1 MHFLKL
7 LKTGI
12 SIKQVALEF
21 VQTLLKKSWQEKE
34 LSLEFTCNFV
44 NDLLQGLG
52 LECHITAEE
61 INSGG
66 PYDWPLEQ
74 IQIYN
79 FHYIEMDFHNL
90 EEFLEEVCSLVQMQ
104 HEIFLNDVKEL
115 HDDEDIESPV
125 EYLMQLTAVWCNV
138 YKQLQKLEELQVNKR
153 FEEPL
158 ARINFHMLKGMHDLR
173 KLYRLDLHLLDAICN
188 RLYWSALQGL
198 YYKQT
203 HDMIFSGLLDI
214 FTKDFDL
221 FYTSSTQTI
230 NFFYEAFSVDINTLT
245 PLKLYECLK
254 NMLMELDNS
263 YKLNILINFL
273 IEPFMLQIYFTT
285 FLAKRHKWYNKI
297 TSKNLEKIQQEAL
310 KFLNILQSKLVTL
323 DCFSREFME
332 SLLNVIFKTD
342 HITSNLACQLYITMM
357 KRKFS
362 ETLILKH
369 IMDYYVRHMGSIV
382 NLKSYIEAIYDS
394 LEFLLNFNNL
404 LEIITDINTTEIIR
418 LLSAHILVIVFE
430 LKVKEKIL
438 DNFIH
443 YAVGIFT
450 HFANNLQYPLLMNI
464 FQVFHKFLN
473 FNREWQHLEQLSDH
487 LLHKYHEM
495 LRDLRKREENS
506 EKILKIPLTDYNNLL
521 KRFNI
526 ILKTKYEL
534 LDNNYLQIVRDLS
547 HYFLYH
553 PDIKAIISKEKSFID
568 LYVLEIVISCILKL
582 FKVENANNQNYTFFI
597 EAQELFKYLWLLLKD
612 MEELLKLPVVRIKTY
627 FSSLLVLLTYLPLKL
642 ESNVYHQ
649 LVQILIELNFKS
661 RSLNRTEG
669 DESQQLHPLQSLEYQ
684 RFMMRQFTEM
694 HKHQRVQI
702 HTNTVWKLCIYYG
715 MFKRSFQKELKD
727 LLITL
732 ANYRLNIYKH
742 IISVL
747 IYNLYK
753 QNPTLKHLTIVFILK
768 QHKHLIDNDI
778 NVDSTPLLKVHVVL
792 LVLQILTKALSVQR
806 LKTGHNRLEALKY
819 LNIFTMDLDLNELQA
834 KQLMEEQ
841 LQQMSQHLI
850 TAEERKF
857 LDQFKVEMEKQVS

>member
-1 MHFLKL
+1 
-7 LKTGI
+7 
-12 SIKQVALEF
+12 
-21 VQTLLKKSWQEKE
+21 
-34 LSLEFTCNFV
+34 
-44 NDLLQGLG
+44 
-52 LECHITAEE
+52 
-61 INSGG
+61 
-66 PYDWPLEQ
+66 
-74 IQIYN
+74 
-79 FHYIEMDFHNL
+79 
-90 EEFLEEVCSLVQMQ
+90 
-104 HEIFLNDVKEL
+104 
-115 HDDEDIESPV
+115 
-125 EYLMQLTAVWCNV
+125 
-138 YKQLQKLEELQVNKR
+138 
-153 FEEPL
+153 
-158 ARINFHMLKGMHDLR
+158 
-173 KLYRLDLHLLDAICN
+173 
-188 RLYWSALQGL
+188 
-198 YYKQT
+198 
-203 HDMIFSGLLDI
+203 MIFSGLLDI

-310 KFLNILQSKLVTL
+310 KFLNILQSLFFKMFFLFSKLVTL

-382 NLKSYIEAIYDS
+382 NLKTYIEAIYDS

-430 LKVKEKIL
+430 LKTEGILLKVYTFIPTENLQKTIL

-669 DESQQLHPLQSLEYQ
+669 DESQQLHPSQSLEYQ

-806 LKTGHNRLEALKY
+806 LKTGHNRLEALK
-819 LNIFTMDLDLNELQA
+819 
-834 KQLMEEQ
+834 EEQ

-857 LDQFKVEMEKQVS
+857 LDQFKVEMEKQTQIIYAPYT